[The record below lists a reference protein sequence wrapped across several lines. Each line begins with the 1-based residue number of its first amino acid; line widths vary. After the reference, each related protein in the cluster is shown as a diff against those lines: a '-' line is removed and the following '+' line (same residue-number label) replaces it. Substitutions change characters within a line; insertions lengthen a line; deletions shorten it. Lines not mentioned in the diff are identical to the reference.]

1 MSERLPVN
9 LFMSL
14 CAYEVSAVSR
24 SVFGEVEVGRGE

>member
-1 MSERLPVN
+1 MSESLPVN

-24 SVFGEVEVGRGE
+24 SVLGDEEEGRGE